1 MVNHYSRVVIVW
13 FHKSLICLHPLGS
26 DGLLW
31 AIIAHVPPAFCFACE
46 RRSTSR
52 TGVFFTSLHF
62 LLLGCHVSAWHTSI
76 LIHFAPARNVRGIE
90 NVFCCFIKCA
100 KLFVRFKPL
109 FGLISCP
116 PNQPWL
122 SVKFFRELSR
132 EFLPSMILKWH
143 GLATNCNSYITS
155 IDRGPPSVMT
165 HQIFDPY
172 SFGSGGGFLNFSN
185 IHRLHSL
192 WIFRHHGSLWTGFKS
207 RFGEGLNVILFGPGL
222 NVR

>member
-1 MVNHYSRVVIVW
+1 MVDLITRTLRFWAVLIISEPIGNRLVKSIDLAKNIIAAQLTNLVTFQDLMPSNRSVRQPAGIRTPSMASFRNGLAATSAFAFFNDWRVSF

-90 NVFCCFIKCA
+90 NVLCCFIKCA

-116 PNQPWL
+116 PNQPRF
-122 SVKFFRELSR
+122 SVEFF
-132 EFLPSMILKWH
+132 
-143 GLATNCNSYITS
+143 C
-155 IDRGPPSVMT
+155 
-165 HQIFDPY
+165 
-172 SFGSGGGFLNFSN
+172 
-185 IHRLHSL
+185 
-192 WIFRHHGSLWTGFKS
+192 
-207 RFGEGLNVILFGPGL
+207 
-222 NVR
+222 